1 MTQEKKQQDE
11 ALARAYREGAQGDAH
26 HALSGQGGYD
36 PTLVTTPELPHEP
49 MRDGTKYDAVDSENR
64 NVPPHP
70 KGPDYDKILRG
81 LEPGE
86 TSVE

>member
-11 ALARAYREGAQGDAH
+11 ALAKAYREAAEKDAH
-26 HALSGQGGYD
+26 HGLSGQGGYD
-36 PTLVTTPELPHEP
+36 PTLTTTPEIPNVP
-49 MRDGTKYDAVDSENR
+49 MQDGTKYDPVDSEDHS
-64 NVPPHP
+64 VPPHP
-70 KGPDYDKILRG
+70 KGPYHDKILRG